1 MGGQCQYAHLGL
13 WLPYFNFVKY
23 PKFGSVTLAAIQNA
37 KVIQS
42 SIQSAN
48 ALKATYTSISAQ
60 GRTPKDVRSSVGFFQ
75 LLELFLLFAKIPCLT
90 SEQMK
95 RRWWWWW
102 WQWTI
107 TECTALS
114 ALYTITYLIQ
124 QPYEAGTTIMPIL
137 NNRETVKT
145 KEQSGEVACPKS
157 QRR

>member
-60 GRTPKDVRSSVGFFQ
+60 GRTPKDARSSVGFFQ

-95 RRWWWWW
+95 RRW
-102 WQWTI
+102 
-107 TECTALS
+107 
-114 ALYTITYLIQ
+114 
-124 QPYEAGTTIMPIL
+124 
-137 NNRETVKT
+137 
-145 KEQSGEVACPKS
+145 
-157 QRR
+157 